1 MSAAAQGQKKSG
13 IRTFQPGEVLFKEN
27 DPATSLYIIQKGQI
41 RLYRPKGRG
50 FVDLAIVRSGEVIG
64 EMAYFDEKSRRRSC
78 SAAAI
83 VTTDVI
89 EISFVAFAKTME
101 GLNPWFKTIINTL
114 ADRLRK
120 TNERVKELES
130 NSVGFGAGGK
140 VADYVFFHNSDV
152 IRALAT
158 IYLVYKAHG
167 EVLENGST
175 QIHMNKLKFY
185 LFDVYNVPEIKFEEF
200 HDFADIAKSGIS
212 MFYDSAGVRSDLRSG
227 GMFRISGSQNG
238 ESIEVKEGKKLS
250 VDLASIEDTPCYN
263 FYKQEDDGAWNY
275 LHTDTGNRLDS
286 LKQNQLPIN
295 PENQDLSNAI
305 SIDVDYTDIPEL
317 NMYRSLI
324 WRYVGEKIP
333 RAFTSMNWSTAE
345 IKPVEGENM
354 MYKLTVKSK
363 DKNYTMKIQPILT
376 GKNLELALS
385 KYQHD
390 IDKMQGDPN
399 SIYYK
404 TKIIRSVNVDG
415 FGTYNWDIKNKR
427 DDNQVAFP
435 MLATVN
441 GNKESDIRI
450 TLISATENIVVN
462 YDKESL
468 KNFSFDPKSKNM
480 LVAFYNGGK
489 IAVQHK
495 RKFKKLEGLN
505 GKKEYISVDLTA
517 RPEEDLSSED
527 LKELISEL
535 IRS

>member
-1 MSAAAQGQKKSG
+1 MKNL
-13 IRTFQPGEVLFKEN
+13 VLFFSLLLLVACSNEKSSKSSDEAVQAKTN
-27 DPATSLYIIQKGQI
+27 DPNSYAISVEDGGVIKTEKGSVLTI
-41 RLYRPKGRG
+41 PKNA
-50 FVDLAIVRSGEVIG
+50 FVDKNGNPVSG
-64 EMAYFDEKSRRRSC
+64 
-78 SAAAI
+78 
-83 VTTDVI
+83 DV
-89 EISFVAFAKTME
+89 
-101 GLNPWFKTIINTL
+101 
-114 ADRLRK
+114 
-120 TNERVKELES
+120 
-130 NSVGFGAGGK
+130 
-140 VADYVFFHNSDV
+140 
-152 IRALAT
+152 
-158 IYLVYKAHG
+158 
-167 EVLENGST
+167 
-175 QIHMNKLKFY
+175 
-185 LFDVYNVPEIKFEEF
+185 EIKFEEF

-238 ESIEVKEGKKLS
+238 ESIEVKEGKKLA

-263 FYKQEDDGAWNY
+263 FYKQEDDGKWNY
-275 LHTDTGNRLDS
+275 LHTDTGNRVDS
-286 LKQNQLPIN
+286 LKQNQLPRN

-333 RAFTSMNWSTAE
+333 RAFTSINWSTAE

-390 IDKMQGDPN
+390 IETMQGDPN

-404 TKIIRSVNVDG
+404 TKIIRSVNVEG

-427 DDNQVAFP
+427 DEDQVSFP

-441 GNKESDIRI
+441 GKKLKELQVS
-450 TLISATENIVVN
+450 LISASENIVVN
-462 YDKESL
+462 YNEASL
-468 KNFSFDPKSKNM
+468 KSFSFDPKSKNL
-480 LVAFYNGGK
+480 LVAFYDGGK
-489 IAVQHK
+489 IAVLEPN
-495 RKFKKLEGLN
+495 KFKNLIRQN

-517 RPEEDLSSED
+517 RSEEDLSSED
-527 LKELISEL
+527 LKKMISEL